1 MAFTFFKTNNHAS
14 QLPDRAKKLRDEV
27 NAIEATIRFDWTRRV
42 YGDGVYVGYQTLRD
56 FYKGKQWSFRKDGN
70 GTMRTYNY
78 VFTIVENMTAF
89 LTNEPP
95 QISST
100 PKRLDDPMERALA
113 EGRTKILHAVHEDNS
128 LALVFQKA
136 ARTASINGDAFLFGA
151 IPTFKAADDGTKTFD
166 RIRYW
171 NIERPEHIRVIW
183 KDDNFAEIAGF
194 IKHYRISVEMAK
206 RLFKEEIEKSG
217 LVVQADRDMDNITN
231 ELSPTEVPMVT
242 VKEYWDEYEYLLTFG
257 STSNQIAHYMK
268 HDWGFV
274 PLEYIPNIHLPGE
287 PKGTSD
293 IENELDPQQ
302 EYNERASDLADVIKE
317 LAKPTYWG
325 KNLDNLT
332 EVRSGQT
339 VIYQVGDDGDIQA
352 MPRSGQTFPVEQYLT
367 ERKRDII
374 ALSGM
379 NEVLYPG
386 SHVMQATGRAL
397 SVIMQGVNNKVSL
410 RKEWWVKA
418 LKNINS
424 SILFHAEQHVPN
436 AKLLIGGWYKT
447 DVFISSVLLRSVT
460 DEINKFNAKLQSL
473 TTTQHNVGVP
483 NPSEEQKLMKEE
495 LQDEILSTEIA
506 KQPALL
512 HQILQARMQAA
523 QEAANAE
530 AGGAPA
536 GIASESDN
544 EEGGNPVGTSP
555 VSGEGAVGQAATRRG
570 APALVRGRR

>member
-1 MAFTFFKTNNHAS
+1 MSFTFFKTNNNAS
-14 QLPDRAKKLRDEV
+14 ELPARAKLLRDEV

-128 LALVFQKA
+128 LALTFQRA
-136 ARTASINGDAFLFGA
+136 ARVASINGDAFIFGA
-151 IPTFKAADDGTKTFD
+151 IPTFKANDDGTKSFD

-183 KDDNFAEIAGF
+183 KDNNFNEIGGF
-194 IKHYRISVEMAK
+194 IKHYRVSVEMAK

-217 LVVQADRDMDNITN
+217 LVVQADRDTENITS
-231 ELSPTEVPMVT
+231 EIAPTEVPMVT

-418 LKNINS
+418 LKNINA
-424 SILFHAEQHVPN
+424 SILFHAEQHIPN

-512 HQILQARMQAA
+512 HQILQARMQSA
-523 QEAANAE
+523 QEAANAQ

-536 GIASESDN
+536 GIANEADN

-570 APALVRGRR
+570 APAIVKGRR